1 MKILFFGDI
10 VGKIGRGAIKKVLPQ
25 LKKELE
31 PDLVMANVENLAH
44 GKGVTKKTLREVKD
58 AGIDIFT
65 SGNHIWKQN
74 EVFEIFQEK
83 DCMLLRP
90 ANYPPN
96 VPGKGY
102 KIFEVGTRSI
112 LVVNL
117 IGRVFF
123 KDEFDCPFRKIDE
136 ILKEFEKKKNL
147 SGIIVDF
154 HAEATSEK
162 VAFGWYVDGR
172 VSVVLG
178 THTHIPTADGQI
190 LPQGTAYITDVGM
203 VGAKESVIGVQK
215 EIIIQNFLTQIG
227 KSHEIP
233 KQGICT
239 VNAVLVEIDPET
251 KRAIDIKRID
261 REVEIR

>member
-1 MKILFFGDI
+1 VFMDRQFHDPISSPF
-10 VGKIGRGAIKKVLPQ
+10 
-25 LKKELE
+25 
-31 PDLVMANVENLAH
+31 
-44 GKGVTKKTLREVKD
+44 
-58 AGIDIFT
+58 AGIDEWLEQKE
-65 SGNHIWKQN
+65 SKKYAA
-74 EVFEIFQEK
+74 V
-83 DCMLLRP
+83 
-90 ANYPPN
+90 
-96 VPGKGY
+96 
-102 KIFEVGTRSI
+102 
-112 LVVNL
+112 LVDL
-117 IGRVFF
+117 
-123 KDEFDCPFRKIDE
+123 
-136 ILKEFEKKKNL
+136 
-147 SGIIVDF
+147 
-154 HAEATSEK
+154 HAEVTSEK
-162 VAFGWYVDGR
+162 VAFGHYVDGR
-172 VSVVLG
+172 VSALLG